1 MPTNETD
8 PIEVLRATPVRVASL
23 LHDRRFDAGDVADPD
38 ASAGGAVIAH
48 LADREI
54 RFAFQARQ
62 AVAATYRP
70 EDGAYRS
77 EPIDVTAWARD
88 YDRLD
93 PSLAAEAFMALRAW
107 NLAWLARLDLADWLA
122 PCHDPNGV
130 GGETIDELVRSVAD
144 HDVAALARLETL
156 AGD

>member
-23 LHDRRFDAGDVADPD
+23 LHDRRFDADDDADPD

-77 EPIDVTAWARD
+77 EPIDVSAWARD

-93 PSLAAEAFMALRAW
+93 PSLAAEAFMALRGW

-122 PCHDPNGV
+122 PCHDPDGV